1 MEQQSQNQEKN
12 KTTRWDILMAPIVSL
27 GSMFTLK
34 KDDQIDKPNSDTEK
48 ELRG

>member
-1 MEQQSQNQEKN
+1 MEEKSQNQEKPQR
-12 KTTRWDILMAPIVSL
+12 TRWDILMAPIVSL

-34 KDDQIDKPNSDTEK
+34 KEDQIDPPHSDTED